1 MTKHLMTSKTAPK
14 TIFCDIDGTLVEHPG
29 TGNKHKQLP
38 QLDHKL
44 KLLPGTLEKIWEW
57 DSKGYRIILTTGRKE
72 SMRKATI
79 KQLEKAGIIYDQL
92 IMGIGGGQRY
102 LINDLKPG
110 RDYDTAISFN
120 LKRDKGIK
128 DIEI

>member
-1 MTKHLMTSKTAPK
+1 
-14 TIFCDIDGTLVEHPG
+14 
-29 TGNKHKQLP
+29 
-38 QLDHKL
+38 
-44 KLLPGTLEKIWEW
+44 
-57 DSKGYRIILTTGRKE
+57 
-72 SMRKATI
+72 MRKATV

-128 DIEI
+128 DKFPDIDINIKNKIKTKLNKLYE